1 MNSVVVAAAAAAKE
15 KNFGHDELCESS
27 MMMIIY
33 PLVIHIPMQILWSR
47 DFPSG

>member
-1 MNSVVVAAAAAAKE
+1 MNSVVVVVVAAKE
-15 KNFGHDELCESS
+15 KNFGHDELCESP

-33 PLVIHIPMQILWSR
+33 PLVIHIPMQIFQSR